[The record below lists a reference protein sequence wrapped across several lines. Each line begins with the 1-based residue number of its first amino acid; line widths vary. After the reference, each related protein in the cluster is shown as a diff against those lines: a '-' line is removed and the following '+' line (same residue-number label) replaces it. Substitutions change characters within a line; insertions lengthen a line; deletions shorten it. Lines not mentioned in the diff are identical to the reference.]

1 MSSARVKVIVRSTG
15 RCYKTDRDRAMAKV
29 ACGSFFWR
37 DKFTIVEIE
46 PRFRVPLYDGPFGT
60 GNAIPFSRVQNKL
73 RAPPHIHYPIP
84 PAGAHTRMMRCVW
97 NNAPLAPSDNEES

>member
-1 MSSARVKVIVRSTG
+1 
-15 RCYKTDRDRAMAKV
+15 MAKV

-46 PRFRVPLYDGPFGT
+46 PRFRVPLYDGPLGT

-73 RAPPHIHYPIP
+73 RVPPRIHYPIP
-84 PAGAHTRMMRCVW
+84 YAGAHTRMMRCAW
-97 NNAPLAPSDNEES
+97 NNAPVATFNVVDADLEES